1 MNTNNWNV
9 DTAHSSIHFSVR
21 HMVVSKVRG
30 RFASWKANLDLGSTD
45 DLSDAQVD
53 VTIDASSIET
63 GVADR
68 DNHLRS
74 ADFLN
79 VEAFPEL
86 RYRSKRVEK
95 TGKSS
100 FRVVGDLTIAG
111 VTREVPLDVS
121 YGGRAKDPWGNE
133 KALFSAETSINR
145 QDFGLKWNQLLEAGG
160 VLVGDKIEIEIELQA
175 VKASAQAA

>member
-1 MNTNNWNV
+1 MTTNNWNV
-9 DTAHSSIHFSVR
+9 DPAHSAVHFSVR

-30 RFASWKANLDLGSTD
+30 RFGSWKANLNLGNGD

-53 VTIDASSIET
+53 VTIDAASIET

-68 DNHLRS
+68 DKHLRS

-79 VEAFPEL
+79 TEAFPEL
-86 RYRSKRVEK
+86 RYQSRRVEQA
-95 TGKSS
+95 GKGSY
-100 FRVVGDLTIAG
+100 RVIGDLTIAG
-111 VTREVPLDVS
+111 VTREVPLSVS
-121 YGGRAKDPWGNE
+121 YGGHAKDPWGNE
-133 KALFSAETSINR
+133 KALFSAEASILR